1 MKVIPHYFVMSLTF
15 SRLFYELV
23 ATSRVGGGGGRGDPE
38 NRGPPKLKKP
48 GKEAREERERHRPH
62 GHCE

>member
-1 MKVIPHYFVMSLTF
+1 MKVIPHYFVIFSL
-15 SRLFYELV
+15 LVYELE
-23 ATSRVGGGGGRGDPE
+23 ARVGGGGRKGDPE